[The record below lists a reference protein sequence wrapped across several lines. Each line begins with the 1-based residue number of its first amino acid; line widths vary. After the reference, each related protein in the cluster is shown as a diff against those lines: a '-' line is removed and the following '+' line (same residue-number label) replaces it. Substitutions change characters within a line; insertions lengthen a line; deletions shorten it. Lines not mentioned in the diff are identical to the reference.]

1 MAHKIRLGFVG
12 ANVRSNWASQSH
24 FPALLA
30 SPDVELTAVCTTRPE
45 SAEEAREALG
55 AKLAFHD
62 FRAMVA
68 SPEIDAVAVVVRVPA
83 HYEPTR
89 AAIEAGKHVY
99 TEWPLGRTTAEAEEL
114 AALARAKGV
123 QTAVGLQSR
132 VSPTLMYLKEQ
143 IEAGYVGEV
152 LACHATAMRDGA
164 LERPSSRTW
173 QRDASLGAN
182 TLTIANGHVIDAL
195 RFVAGN
201 FARVACLVTTQAR
214 HWYETDTQQLVE
226 VTAPDNVLVS
236 GQLASGAVASV
247 HVAAVPWAGSGF
259 RMEIYGREGTLVTT
273 GTVSSQRGESS
284 GCRAPGAATSYA
296 TWRSPSASS
305 MSRPTSPAAIRSTS
319 GRCMPCSP
327 RRSGP
332 GRAACRRSTPRWTCT
347 TSSIRSSRRRRRAGS
362 CRSPE
367 AWPAPV
373 DTRRCVIATRR
384 RGRSAELPRRVTRE
398 PPGRHERRDYLQS
411 VRSPLAVAF

>member
-1 MAHKIRLGFVG
+1 MTHKIRLGFVG
-12 ANVRSNWASQSH
+12 ANVRATWASQSH

-45 SAEEAREALG
+45 SAEEARQALG

-89 AAIEAGKHVY
+89 AAIEAGKHVF
-99 TEWPLGRTTAEAEEL
+99 TEWPLGRTTAEAEAL

-164 LERPSSRTW
+164 LARPSSRTW
-173 QRDASLGAN
+173 PRDASLGAN

-195 RFVAGN
+195 RFVAGP
-201 FARVACLVTTQAR
+201 FARVVCLVTTQAR
-214 HWYETDTQQLVE
+214 QWYETDTRQLVE
-226 VTAPDNVLVS
+226 VTSPDNVLVS
-236 GQLASGAVASV
+236 GQLVSGAVASV

-259 RMEIYGREGTLVTT
+259 RMEIYGRDGTLVTT
-273 GTVSSQRGESS
+273 GSVSSQRGETLRLQGTRGSHELNDLPVPE
-284 GCRAPGAATSYA
+284 RFVYV
-296 TWRSPSASS
+296 
-305 MSRPTSPAAIRSTS
+305 PADFPCGDPFNIGQMYGLFAEAIRTGQSRLPTFDTAVDLHRFIDAIQQAS
-319 GRCMPCSP
+319 KT
-327 RRSGP
+327 
-332 GRAACRRSTPRWTCT
+332 GRAL
-347 TSSIRSSRRRRRAGS
+347 
-362 CRSPE
+362 
-367 AWPAPV
+367 PV
-373 DTRRCVIATRR
+373 A
-384 RGRSAELPRRVTRE
+384 
-398 PPGRHERRDYLQS
+398 
-411 VRSPLAVAF
+411 